1 MANKDKYFAA
11 LPSKEAVS
19 EIYHKAQD
27 WGSSA
32 LANEYVDKLR
42 RSWSFYHGNF
52 TSGSGDH
59 GLSFT
64 GEQNELV
71 RFPVNH
77 YRNIARHLLNMTTA
91 NRPSLKTRAINT
103 DVRSQS
109 QTILADG
116 LLEYY
121 FREKNL
127 ESYVSKATEYAIVF
141 GEGYIR
147 LGWNATAGQMFE
159 QDENSGE
166 RFYEGDLEFT
176 NVSPLDVIRDPSK
189 EDTASHDWLIVRSY
203 KNKFALAAKYP
214 EIEDQILSAPSKDD
228 LGELKS
234 GSFNMEKTD
243 DVPVYEFFHNK
254 NDALPDGRYIVFV
267 TPEAILYDGPL
278 PYRETPIYRI
288 SPENIL
294 GSPFG
299 YTVMFDLLPIQEAI
313 NMLYSTII
321 TNQNAFGVQNVLVP
335 KGADFTWTQL
345 AGGLNL
351 IEYNALNNAK
361 PEALNLTQ
369 TPAEIFEMIKILE
382 QQMETISGINSVTRG
397 QPEASLRSASSLAL
411 IQAQAVQFSSLLQ
424 HSYVKAIENIGNG
437 VIQTLQDYAKYPRV
451 AAIVGKSQRA
461 YLKEFSSK
469 DLLQIGR
476 VAVEVSNALAKTTAG
491 RAEIANQLI
500 QMGLVKN
507 VDQYFTVLNTGRL
520 DSMTEGDQAEL
531 LLVKSENEKMMDGTY
546 ARALSLDNHAL
557 HIQEHK
563 ALLADP
569 DLRNDE
575 QLVEVVLSHIQEHIE
590 LLRNTDPGVLAV
602 TRQQALPPL
611 QPPMPP
617 QGAPG
622 PQAPQGPTQEAMEG
636 AEMIPEAMEAQT
648 NFAAGQEIA
657 APQMPT
663 PPAPFQNLP
672 TNPAN
677 TDPQG

>member
-1 MANKDKYFAA
+1 
-11 LPSKEAVS
+11 
-19 EIYHKAQD
+19 
-27 WGSSA
+27 
-32 LANEYVDKLR
+32 
-42 RSWSFYHGNF
+42 
-52 TSGSGDH
+52 
-59 GLSFT
+59 
-64 GEQNELV
+64 
-71 RFPVNH
+71 
-77 YRNIARHLLNMTTA
+77 
-91 NRPSLKTRAINT
+91 
-103 DVRSQS
+103 
-109 QTILADG
+109 
-116 LLEYY
+116 
-121 FREKNL
+121 
-127 ESYVSKATEYAIVF
+127 
-141 GEGYIR
+141 
-147 LGWNATAGQMFE
+147 
-159 QDENSGE
+159 
-166 RFYEGDLEFT
+166 
-176 NVSPLDVIRDPSK
+176 
-189 EDTASHDWLIVRSY
+189 
-203 KNKFALAAKYP
+203 
-214 EIEDQILSAPSKDD
+214 
-228 LGELKS
+228 
-234 GSFNMEKTD
+234 
-243 DVPVYEFFHNK
+243 
-254 NDALPDGRYIVFV
+254 
-267 TPEAILYDGPL
+267 
-278 PYRETPIYRI
+278 
-288 SPENIL
+288 
-294 GSPFG
+294 
-299 YTVMFDLLPIQEAI
+299 
-313 NMLYSTII
+313 
-321 TNQNAFGVQNVLVP
+321 
-335 KGADFTWTQL
+335 
-345 AGGLNL
+345 
-351 IEYNALNNAK
+351 
-361 PEALNLTQ
+361 
-369 TPAEIFEMIKILE
+369 
-382 QQMETISGINSVTRG
+382 METISGINSVTRG